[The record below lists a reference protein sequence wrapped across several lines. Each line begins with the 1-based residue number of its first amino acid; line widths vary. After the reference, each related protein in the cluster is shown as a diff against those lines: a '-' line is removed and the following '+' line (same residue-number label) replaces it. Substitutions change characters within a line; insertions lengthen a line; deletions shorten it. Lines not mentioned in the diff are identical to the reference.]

1 MKTTTRTAPHGETTS
16 KGRANLPEILGLVGK
31 CRGFGLQAGML
42 AVVNATAVTEEEQL
56 VTTEA
61 FLEVRFKFL
70 EAIAEQRRLGPF
82 LTEIEEIALPCKHVY
97 DFYDT
102 LRAMPDD
109 AVGLTRAEAVNL
121 AYRSRH
127 EVMPAIYLIIDHLTD
142 LEKQDAQAHL
152 ARVAEKAA
160 MVDGMLSE
168 MGKIG
173 RMIGLISINASVE
186 AARAGGESG
195 RSFQVIAEE
204 VRRLARQSSELLDRM
219 RNRISE
225 DESSLRQR
233 RNRL

>member
-1 MKTTTRTAPHGETTS
+1 MKTMIRIAPRPEPTS
-16 KGRANLPEILGLVGK
+16 EGTANLPEILSLIGK
-31 CRGFGLQAGML
+31 CRAFSLQAGML
-42 AVVNATAVTEEEQL
+42 AVINATAVTDEEQAR
-56 VTTEA
+56 TNEA
-61 FLEVRFKFL
+61 FLELRLKFR
-70 EAIAEQRRLGPF
+70 EAFVEQQRLGPF
-82 LTEIEEIALPCKHVY
+82 LQEIEEIALHYKHMR

-102 LRAMPDD
+102 LIAMPDD
-109 AVGLTRAEAVNL
+109 RVGLTREKAVNL

-127 EVMPAIYLIIDHLTD
+127 EVLPAIYAIMDYLTD
-142 LEKQDAQAHL
+142 LETQDAQAHL

-160 MVDGMLSE
+160 LVDGMLSE

-225 DESSLRQR
+225 DESSLRKR